1 MGDERKKERSKKE
14 IKGGASYTKQ
24 NQEMLEP
31 KKIRKRKGKEE
42 GKYWSQK
49 KLENRG
55 VRGDQTKKCL
65 RQKKSRREKGGKKPR
80 KALEPKREE
89 TGRERSLD
97 DAFVPSFNVI
107 LSFWFGW

>member
-1 MGDERKKERSKKE
+1 M
-14 IKGGASYTKQ
+14 
-24 NQEMLEP
+24 EP
-31 KKIRKRKGKEE
+31 KKTRESGCERRSNKEMFE
-42 GKYWSQK
+42 
-49 KLENRG
+49 
-55 VRGDQTKKCL
+55 T
-65 RQKKSRREKGGKKPR
+65 KKSRREKGEKKPR